1 MNWLRPPRLSLG
13 QRIALA
19 ILCIGAAVVAGVLL
33 TVQLAQR
40 VVYGVGVLGLLLLAP
55 AGWWTGHLLTRRL
68 ARLAT
73 VAEELCAGNLQ
84 QRARLAGSDEVA
96 RVGRAFDDMAGEL
109 ERHFETIRQDLDPLL
124 LESETVNEGFILW
137 DAEARLVRCNR
148 RCRELLGAA
157 DDRIVRGMTFEEFL
171 DGPVAEA
178 VAVAGEEWQ
187 ARRSAMLERHRR
199 GEAMSEVELRHG
211 RWLRVSKSRLPDG
224 RVMGIYTDI
233 TETKSRELALE
244 KSERWLRAIM
254 DSVGEGI
261 VVLDQAD
268 RIQVANPAAAAIFGR
283 ELSAMAGR
291 PVDHLLAAGSG
302 SAAMP
307 GPGERAELVGVR
319 ADGSR
324 FCAEVAMSLLGGS
337 ESARIATVRDVT
349 LQKADRE
356 QILRQA
362 THDEL
367 TGLPNR
373 RLFDDRLDRT
383 LRRAGRSGELVAVA
397 FLDLDRFK
405 SVNDSLG
412 HAVGDRLLVALSRRL
427 QACLRESDTV
437 VRMGGDEFIVILPG
451 LRRPE
456 DALHPLRK
464 LLESVRAPLSLDGQE
479 LSVTASVGVAVY
491 PSDGRD
497 REQLLRH
504 ADVALY
510 RAKARGR
517 NRMEIY
523 EPSLASEAAM
533 REQLDRDLRH
543 ACSSGELALVYQPQV
558 NIRSGRVVGFE
569 ALLRWHHPQHGVIA
583 PATIMPL
590 AEETGQVAMLG
601 LWAIERAC
609 RDMAHGDRSATSA
622 LRMAVN
628 LPLRLLQQDDL
639 AEQVGRILAETG
651 LPAARLE
658 LEFTEDCLLA
668 TDDAVARTISG
679 LQRLG
684 VGLVLDRFGAGVA
697 PLARVQRFPIRR
709 LKLDPAMVRGLGG
722 DRADAAVA
730 RAIVGLAHDLRLGI
744 VADGVETADQL
755 ALLAGLG
762 CEEAQGRFLAPPM
775 AALAVAGGLRQAA

>member
-1 MNWLRPPRLSLG
+1 MIRLRLPRLDLRR
-13 QRIALA
+13 RIALA
-19 ILCIGAAVVAGVLL
+19 IL
-33 TVQLAQR
+33 
-40 VVYGVGVLGLLLLAP
+40 GVGVAALAGAMVTGALAP
-55 AGWWTGHLLTRRL
+55 RIAFGIVGAGLVCLALTGWWIGDLLTRRL

-73 VAEELCAGNLQ
+73 VADEVSAGNLRR
-84 QRARLAGSDEVA
+84 RAQLPGADEVA
-96 RVGRAFDDMAGEL
+96 RVGRAFDQLAGQL
-109 ERHFETIRQDLDPLL
+109 ERHFETIRLDLDPLL

-137 DAEARLVRCNR
+137 DAEERLIRCNR

-157 DDRIVRGMTFEEFL
+157 DDAIVRGMSFEAFL
-171 DGPVAEA
+171 DGPVASA
-178 VAVAGEEWQ
+178 VAVTGEEWR
-187 ARRSAMLERHRR
+187 ARRAGMLARHRH
-199 GEAMSEVELRHG
+199 GEATSEVELRHG

-233 TETKSRELALE
+233 TEAKSRELALE

-261 VVLDQAD
+261 IVLDQSG
-268 RIQVANPAAAAIFGR
+268 RIQAANPAAAAIFGQ
-283 ELSAMAGR
+283 ELATLAGR
-291 PVDHLLAAGSG
+291 PVAELLASNGDGAGL
-302 SAAMP
+302 P

-324 FCAEVAMSLLGGS
+324 FCVEAAMSLLGGS
-337 ESARIATVRDVT
+337 AGVRIATVRDVT
-349 LQKADRE
+349 LQKADRD

-373 RLFDDRLDRT
+373 RLFDDRLDLT
-383 LRRAGRSGELVAVA
+383 LRRAGRTGELVAVA

-412 HAVGDRLLVALSRRL
+412 HAVGDRLLIALSRRL
-427 QACLRESDTV
+427 QACLRDSDTI

-479 LSVTASVGVAVY
+479 LSMTASIGVAVY

-497 REQLLRH
+497 RDQLLRH

-523 EPSLASEAAM
+523 EPALASEAAM
-533 REQLDRDLRH
+533 RERLDRDLRH
-543 ACSSGELALVYQPQV
+543 AWSSGELALAYQPQI
-558 NIRSGRVVGFE
+558 NFRTGRIVGFE

-583 PATIMPL
+583 PASIMPL
-590 AEETGQVAMLG
+590 AEETGQAATLG

-609 RDMAHGDRSATSA
+609 RDMAHWDRAGIA
-622 LRMAVN
+622 PVRMAVN
-628 LPLRLLQQDDL
+628 VSLRQLQQEEF
-639 AEQVGRILAETG
+639 AEQVARVLTETG
-651 LPAARLE
+651 LASTRLE
-658 LEFTEDCLLA
+658 LEFTEACLLT
-668 TDDAVARTISG
+668 TDDAVVRSMAG
-679 LQRLG
+679 VQRLG
-684 VGLVLDRFGAGVA
+684 VGLVLDQFGTGVA
-697 PLARVQRFPIRR
+697 PLGQVQRFPIRR
-709 LKLDPAMVRGLGG
+709 LKLDPATVRGLGG

-730 RAIVGLAHDLRLGI
+730 HAIVGLARDLRLGI
-744 VADGVETADQL
+744 VAEGVETADQL
-755 ALLAGLG
+755 VLLAGLG

-775 AALAVAGGLRQAA
+775 PALAVAGGLRQAA